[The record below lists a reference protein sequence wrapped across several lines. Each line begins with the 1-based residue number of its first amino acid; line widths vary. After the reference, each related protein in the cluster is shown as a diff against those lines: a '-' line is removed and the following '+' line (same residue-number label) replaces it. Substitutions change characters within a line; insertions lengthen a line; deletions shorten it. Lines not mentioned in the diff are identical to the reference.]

1 MSGNIMRIVAAFIC
15 AAVSLALLNATA
27 SAQDRYPSHTVR
39 IVVPTSPGAVT
50 DVLARAIAQALSEAW
65 GQPVIIDNRPGADE
79 MLGDEIV
86 AKAEPDGYTLGIVS
100 NGGITAAPQ
109 LHREV
114 RYDPQKDFTPIF
126 MLGQVTPVMIVPG
139 KSPVHT
145 VQELIALA
153 KSKPGELNYGSFGVG
168 SYAHV
173 AMEDFKRRTGV
184 QLAHIPYRG
193 ATPAYNA
200 LIRDEVAVMIANLSG
215 AIAQADAGN
224 VRIIAAAGP
233 HRSKARPD
241 LPTVAESGVPGFSTG
256 AWWGLLGPAK
266 LPDAVVAKIRTDL
279 TRVLDSPEMKKI
291 YAINTME
298 RVDMTTEQFTQFI
311 RDDTEN
317 WTRQIKAAGIQP
329 D

>member
-1 MSGNIMRIVAAFIC
+1 MRIVAALFGV
-15 AAVSLALLNATA
+15 AASLALLSDGAC
-27 SAQDRYPSHTVR
+27 AQDRYPSHTVR
-39 IVVPTSPGAVT
+39 IIVPTSPGAVT

-86 AKAEPDGYTLGIVS
+86 AKADPDGYTLGIVS

-114 RYDPQKDFTPIF
+114 HYDPLKDFTPIF
-126 MLGQVTPVMIVPG
+126 MLGEVTPVMIVPG

-184 QLAHIPYRG
+184 QLTHVPYRG

-256 AWWGLLGPAK
+256 AWWGVLGPAK

-279 TRVLDSPEMKKI
+279 TRVLDTPAMKKI
-291 YAINTME
+291 YDINTME
-298 RVDMTTEQFTQFI
+298 RDDMTTAQFAQFI
-311 RDDTEN
+311 RDDTEY

>member
-1 MSGNIMRIVAAFIC
+1 MRIVAALFGV
-15 AAVSLALLNATA
+15 AASLALLSDGAC
-27 SAQDRYPSHTVR
+27 AQDRYPSHTVR
-39 IVVPTSPGAVT
+39 IIVPTSPGAVT

-86 AKAEPDGYTLGIVS
+86 AKADPDGYTLGIVS

-114 RYDPQKDFTPIF
+114 HYDPLKDFTPIF
-126 MLGQVTPVMIVPG
+126 MLGEVTPVMIVPG

-184 QLAHIPYRG
+184 QLTHVPYRG

-215 AIAQADAGN
+215 AVAQAEAGN

-256 AWWGLLGPAK
+256 AWWGVLGPAK

-279 TRVLDSPEMKKI
+279 TRVLDTPAMKKI
-291 YAINTME
+291 YDINTME
-298 RVDMTTEQFTQFI
+298 RDDMTTAQFAQFI
-311 RDDTEN
+311 RDDTEY

>member
-1 MSGNIMRIVAAFIC
+1 MRIVAALFGV
-15 AAVSLALLNATA
+15 AASLALLSDGAP
-27 SAQDRYPSHTVR
+27 AQNSYPNHAVR

-50 DVLARAIAQALSEAW
+50 DVLARAIAQALSQAW

-86 AKAEPDGYTLGIVS
+86 AKADPDGYTLGIVS

-114 RYDPQKDFTPIF
+114 HYDPLKDFTPIF
-126 MLGQVTPVMIVPG
+126 MLGEVTPVMIVPG

-184 QLAHIPYRG
+184 QLTHVPYRG

-224 VRIIAAAGP
+224 VRIVAAAGP

-241 LPTVAESGVPGFSTG
+241 LPTVAESGVPGFATG
-256 AWWGLLGPAK
+256 AWWGVLGPAK
-266 LPDAVVAKIRTDL
+266 LPAPIVAKIRTDL
-279 TRVLDSPEMKKI
+279 TRALDSPEMKKI
-291 YAINTME
+291 YDINTME
-298 RVDMTTEQFTQFI
+298 RDDMTTAQFTQFI
-311 RDDTEN
+311 RDDTEY
-317 WTRQIKAAGIQP
+317 WARQIKAAGIQP

>member
-1 MSGNIMRIVAAFIC
+1 MRIVAALFGV
-15 AAVSLALLNATA
+15 AASLALLSDGAC
-27 SAQDRYPSHTVR
+27 AQDRYPSHTVR
-39 IVVPTSPGAVT
+39 IIVPTSPGAVT

-86 AKAEPDGYTLGIVS
+86 AKADPDGYTLGIVS

-114 RYDPQKDFTPIF
+114 HYDPLQDFTPIF
-126 MLGQVTPVMIVPG
+126 MLGEVTPVMIVPG

-184 QLAHIPYRG
+184 QLTHVPYRG

-256 AWWGLLGPAK
+256 AWWGVLGPAK

-279 TRVLDSPEMKKI
+279 TRVLDTPAMKKI
-291 YAINTME
+291 YGINTME
-298 RVDMTTEQFTQFI
+298 RDDMTTAQFAQFI
-311 RDDTEN
+311 RDDTEY

>member
-1 MSGNIMRIVAAFIC
+1 MRIVAALFGV
-15 AAVSLALLNATA
+15 AASLALLSDGAC
-27 SAQDRYPSHTVR
+27 AQDRYPSHTVR
-39 IVVPTSPGAVT
+39 IIVPTSPGAVT

-86 AKAEPDGYTLGIVS
+86 AKADPDGYTLGIVS

-114 RYDPQKDFTPIF
+114 HYDPLKDFTPIF
-126 MLGQVTPVMIVPG
+126 MLGEVTPVMIVPG

-184 QLAHIPYRG
+184 QLTHVPYRG
-193 ATPAYNA
+193 AAPAYNA

-256 AWWGLLGPAK
+256 AWWGVLGPAK

-279 TRVLDSPEMKKI
+279 TRVLDTPAMKKI
-291 YAINTME
+291 YDINTME
-298 RVDMTTEQFTQFI
+298 RDDMTTAQFAQFI
-311 RDDTEN
+311 RDDTEY

>member
-1 MSGNIMRIVAAFIC
+1 MRIVAALFGV
-15 AAVSLALLNATA
+15 AASLALLSDGAC
-27 SAQDRYPSHTVR
+27 AQDRYPSHTVR
-39 IVVPTSPGAVT
+39 IIVPTSPGAVT

-86 AKAEPDGYTLGIVS
+86 AKADPDGYTLGIVS

-114 RYDPQKDFTPIF
+114 HYDPLQDFTPIF
-126 MLGQVTPVMIVPG
+126 MLGEVTPVMIVPG

-184 QLAHIPYRG
+184 QLTHVPYRG

-241 LPTVAESGVPGFSTG
+241 LPTVAELGVPGFSTG
-256 AWWGLLGPAK
+256 AWWGVLGPAK

-279 TRVLDSPEMKKI
+279 TRVLDTPAMKKI
-291 YAINTME
+291 YGINTME
-298 RVDMTTEQFTQFI
+298 RDDMTTAQFAQFI
-311 RDDTEN
+311 RDDTEY